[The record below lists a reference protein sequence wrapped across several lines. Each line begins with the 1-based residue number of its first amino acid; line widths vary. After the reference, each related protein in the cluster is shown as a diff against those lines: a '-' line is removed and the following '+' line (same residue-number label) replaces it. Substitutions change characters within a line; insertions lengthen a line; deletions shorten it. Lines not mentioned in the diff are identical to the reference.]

1 MKQISP
7 PRAPPRVKTMAFDPI
22 LVLFFV
28 LILAAPFL
36 ICSALLLGFRPFR
49 DVWPFQSRLI
59 VPLERQTENPTS

>member
-1 MKQISP
+1 
-7 PRAPPRVKTMAFDPI
+7 MAFDPI

-36 ICSALLLGFRPFR
+36 ICSALLLGLRPFR

-59 VPLERQTENPTS
+59 LPPRTANGNSDQLGLARRCAS

>member
-1 MKQISP
+1 
-7 PRAPPRVKTMAFDPI
+7 MAFDPI

-36 ICSALLLGFRPFR
+36 ICSALLLGLRPFR